1 MLGKTD
7 INVTRTVCATVVGVC
22 FNCVEWIEWLV
33 EGICHPVC
41 VCVSGVEVHLCA
53 HTRMHIPDQGKTPTG
68 TGPEELCPNSPDPA
82 CSSPD

>member
-1 MLGKTD
+1 MCLVKQTLMSP
-7 INVTRTVCATVVGVC
+7 VQYVRLLWVCVLT
-22 FNCVEWIEWLV
+22 VEWIEWLV